1 MCYIKE
7 FFSSFEL
14 IGINIGFDSLNT
26 IKIQFLFFTK
36 FYEISID
43 SLIEIFTDSSISF
56 QEVSKAYNID
66 TIIKYIF
73 HIIDEPINVNIII
86 DHIVI
91 SFLINCICS
100 NDLSFKDIIL

>member
-66 TIIKYIF
+66 TITKYIF